1 MSNDFINELD
11 ATENEEK
18 HEYNTLDLLEDIF
31 ANMDDSGNIKSVES
45 TNKKWLNQIL
55 NNTTE
60 DSVNES
66 PVESS
71 KSEEKSEFTSANNS
85 KEEELF
91 NDSVNEK
98 IPEKAQDHANE
109 ENVKN
114 NKEAEVKKN
123 VDIDLEAKNNE
134 EEKEIENKKYKKN
147 LEYDTQ
153 KVNQISL
160 LKRIGQGIMKAVKK
174 VVYVAVAPIRWTGDR
189 ITEIMMPKESRA
201 KLYNEAIDRAKAEMD
216 KKREDA
222 TKENGYT
229 IAKKIEILN
238 DEKKNDREK
247 LLALSKLCYDTN
259 RTIYVKTQEGAFKF
273 ERNGDSVLISHA
285 NPMKRTLESKAT
297 YTFRAIGGVTF
308 DVLGGIKNKEIDIRD
323 AEEQIRMDKGF
334 DPHTRELEKN
344 VILESDI
351 ITDVEKDPNQTE
363 LQNEDKIN
371 EAILSGDQKTV
382 VKEVLNSLDNSN
394 EKGESI
400 SEIHMVE
407 MDGVMVDERDV
418 EEIRALEDP
427 ELIHNV
433 LDSIQNG
440 SYEDK
445 VSMIENSGCGS
456 YTLLNSQDTS
466 SREAVAKCAI
476 GLHHE
481 EFLDQ
486 LVKDPDSTVRC
497 KVAEVGR
504 PQDLEILKDDTSPE
518 VNKIANEI
526 LVNSQTLAQSEI
538 IPPAP
543 EPDQEYLDSQVPD
556 SPEVPPISFMP
567 EEHSS
572 EAMEN
577 ITVEPVIE
585 EEEIQIEVP
594 PVKNKI
600 LTNNGLETIVEE
612 TEVVYRDTEEPIK
625 SPFMEKLEKMT
636 GAARGEN
643 SQKERVFTESKEE
656 IR

>member
-71 KSEEKSEFTSANNS
+71 KSEEKSEFTSANKS

-114 NKEAEVKKN
+114 NKEAEGKKN
-123 VDIDLEAKNNE
+123 VDIDLETKNNE
-134 EEKEIENKKYKKN
+134 EIEIENKKYKKN
-147 LEYDTQ
+147 LEYDTR

-174 VVYVAVAPIRWTGDR
+174 VVYVAVAPIRWTGDK

-323 AEEQIRMDKGF
+323 AEEQIR
-334 DPHTRELEKN
+334 R
-344 VILESDI
+344 I
-351 ITDVEKDPNQTE
+351 
-363 LQNEDKIN
+363 
-371 EAILSGDQKTV
+371 
-382 VKEVLNSLDNSN
+382 
-394 EKGESI
+394 
-400 SEIHMVE
+400 
-407 MDGVMVDERDV
+407 
-418 EEIRALEDP
+418 
-427 ELIHNV
+427 
-433 LDSIQNG
+433 
-440 SYEDK
+440 
-445 VSMIENSGCGS
+445 
-456 YTLLNSQDTS
+456 
-466 SREAVAKCAI
+466 
-476 GLHHE
+476 
-481 EFLDQ
+481 
-486 LVKDPDSTVRC
+486 
-497 KVAEVGR
+497 
-504 PQDLEILKDDTSPE
+504 
-518 VNKIANEI
+518 
-526 LVNSQTLAQSEI
+526 
-538 IPPAP
+538 
-543 EPDQEYLDSQVPD
+543 
-556 SPEVPPISFMP
+556 
-567 EEHSS
+567 
-572 EAMEN
+572 
-577 ITVEPVIE
+577 
-585 EEEIQIEVP
+585 
-594 PVKNKI
+594 
-600 LTNNGLETIVEE
+600 
-612 TEVVYRDTEEPIK
+612 
-625 SPFMEKLEKMT
+625 
-636 GAARGEN
+636 
-643 SQKERVFTESKEE
+643 
-656 IR
+656 

>member
-174 VVYVAVAPIRWTGDR
+174 VVYVAVAPIRWTGDK

-456 YTLLNSQDTS
+456 YTLLNSQD
-466 SREAVAKCAI
+466 
-476 GLHHE
+476 
-481 EFLDQ
+481 
-486 LVKDPDSTVRC
+486 
-497 KVAEVGR
+497 
-504 PQDLEILKDDTSPE
+504 
-518 VNKIANEI
+518 
-526 LVNSQTLAQSEI
+526 
-538 IPPAP
+538 
-543 EPDQEYLDSQVPD
+543 
-556 SPEVPPISFMP
+556 
-567 EEHSS
+567 
-572 EAMEN
+572 
-577 ITVEPVIE
+577 
-585 EEEIQIEVP
+585 
-594 PVKNKI
+594 
-600 LTNNGLETIVEE
+600 
-612 TEVVYRDTEEPIK
+612 VYRQEP
-625 SPFMEKLEKMT
+625 
-636 GAARGEN
+636 A
-643 SQKERVFTESKEE
+643 
-656 IR
+656 

>member
-147 LEYDTQ
+147 LEYDTR

-174 VVYVAVAPIRWTGDR
+174 VVYVAVAPIRWTGDK

-238 DEKKNDREK
+238 DKKKNDREK

-351 ITDVEKDPNQTE
+351 ITDVEN
-363 LQNEDKIN
+363 KIN

-504 PQDLEILKDDTSPE
+504 PQDLEILKNDTSPE

-556 SPEVPPISFMP
+556 SPEVPPVSFMP

>member
-147 LEYDTQ
+147 LEYDTR

-174 VVYVAVAPIRWTGDR
+174 VVYVAVAPIRWTGDK

-229 IAKKIEILN
+229 IAKK
-238 DEKKNDREK
+238 
-247 LLALSKLCYDTN
+247 
-259 RTIYVKTQEGAFKF
+259 
-273 ERNGDSVLISHA
+273 
-285 NPMKRTLESKAT
+285 
-297 YTFRAIGGVTF
+297 
-308 DVLGGIKNKEIDIRD
+308 
-323 AEEQIRMDKGF
+323 
-334 DPHTRELEKN
+334 
-344 VILESDI
+344 
-351 ITDVEKDPNQTE
+351 
-363 LQNEDKIN
+363 
-371 EAILSGDQKTV
+371 
-382 VKEVLNSLDNSN
+382 
-394 EKGESI
+394 
-400 SEIHMVE
+400 
-407 MDGVMVDERDV
+407 
-418 EEIRALEDP
+418 
-427 ELIHNV
+427 
-433 LDSIQNG
+433 
-440 SYEDK
+440 
-445 VSMIENSGCGS
+445 
-456 YTLLNSQDTS
+456 
-466 SREAVAKCAI
+466 
-476 GLHHE
+476 
-481 EFLDQ
+481 
-486 LVKDPDSTVRC
+486 
-497 KVAEVGR
+497 
-504 PQDLEILKDDTSPE
+504 
-518 VNKIANEI
+518 
-526 LVNSQTLAQSEI
+526 
-538 IPPAP
+538 
-543 EPDQEYLDSQVPD
+543 
-556 SPEVPPISFMP
+556 
-567 EEHSS
+567 
-572 EAMEN
+572 
-577 ITVEPVIE
+577 
-585 EEEIQIEVP
+585 
-594 PVKNKI
+594 
-600 LTNNGLETIVEE
+600 
-612 TEVVYRDTEEPIK
+612 
-625 SPFMEKLEKMT
+625 
-636 GAARGEN
+636 
-643 SQKERVFTESKEE
+643 
-656 IR
+656 

>member
-174 VVYVAVAPIRWTGDR
+174 VVYVAVAPIRWTGDK

-382 VKEVLNSLDNSN
+382 VKEVL
-394 EKGESI
+394 KIHSI
-400 SEIHMVE
+400 
-407 MDGVMVDERDV
+407 
-418 EEIRALEDP
+418 
-427 ELIHNV
+427 
-433 LDSIQNG
+433 IQMK
-440 SYEDK
+440 K
-445 VSMIENSGCGS
+445 VNP
-456 YTLLNSQDTS
+456 
-466 SREAVAKCAI
+466 
-476 GLHHE
+476 
-481 EFLDQ
+481 FL
-486 LVKDPDSTVRC
+486 KF
-497 KVAEVGR
+497 
-504 PQDLEILKDDTSPE
+504 IW
-518 VNKIANEI
+518 
-526 LVNSQTLAQSEI
+526 
-538 IPPAP
+538 
-543 EPDQEYLDSQVPD
+543 
-556 SPEVPPISFMP
+556 
-567 EEHSS
+567 
-572 EAMEN
+572 
-577 ITVEPVIE
+577 
-585 EEEIQIEVP
+585 
-594 PVKNKI
+594 
-600 LTNNGLETIVEE
+600 
-612 TEVVYRDTEEPIK
+612 
-625 SPFMEKLEKMT
+625 
-636 GAARGEN
+636 
-643 SQKERVFTESKEE
+643 
-656 IR
+656 